1 MRKLV
6 LITFFLLLI
15 VPTATASYWTRPAFW
30 FYDGFILNISYP
42 YNINIKPRNFTAENL
57 FGTLNGLW
65 NESINYPTKDNL
77 DTNSTADR
85 TYTDVRVDSIDNHT
99 KTGNE
104 TTRVNLIIDTYIPN
118 NSTAD
123 RTYTDVRVD
132 SIDNHTKTGNE
143 TTRVNLIIDTYI
155 PNNSTADRTYTDIR
169 VDSIDNH
176 TPTVDSNASTAC
188 IDGDYLDGG
197 GLCIDFNETVES
209 YLVTTYFNASSIST
223 ITGTSQGVLADI
235 QNFNGYSYNVS
246 ETASDFD
253 LRVNFTGI
261 TEFNQVVYRYKTE
274 LDEPHIMHVRIWSY
288 PDNDWHGI
296 AEEGIREHFGVFTYP
311 IYDEENHI
319 GTGDDAGIVQ
329 LQFYTTNPSPPKTHK
344 WEFDWVIISNGIATP
359 SSSESDPFSVH
370 RNGVTPLTG
379 NWNAGAFNII
389 ANSFIGGLNCLN
401 ITGATSD
408 LCTLVDT
415 DTTINNCS
423 IDQSCDNIIYTT
435 DKLYNTSLEIR
446 TVSWANATA
455 GEWITPAY
463 VLDIDKEDIETD
475 LNTFVDIAGDTMT
488 GPLQTTKLNITDL
501 TNCDTIDTDANG
513 VLSCGT
519 DDSGD
524 SGGSGNCSVTNSC
537 SNIIYETELDDLS
550 ELNTQIGDAVF
561 VDTGTM
567 ANGKFCKYV
576 SASTDIICN
585 YDETDASHD
594 ECSEIS
600 NCVANAWDA
609 NADISANEISESK
622 IDFDTTCATGSALY
636 VNGDNL
642 ACTSCTGTWNT
653 IDGDGNCD
661 TFLGSLLGDTTP
673 QLSGPLDTNGQNIGS
688 TSDEIEHIY
697 ITTNYKIYLG
707 TGQEGEVYYDGS
719 KLIIKVN

>member
-1 MRKLV
+1 MLTFI
-6 LITFFLLLI
+6 LFITFMIITEVIGFSTYGAPTEFGNLTNTTCYIGGDDGI
-15 VPTATASYWTRPAFW
+15 V
-30 FYDGFILNISYP
+30 NC
-42 YNINIKPRNFTAENL
+42 
-57 FGTLNGLW
+57 
-65 NESINYPTKDNL
+65 
-77 DTNSTADR
+77 
-85 TYTDVRVDSIDNHT
+85 
-99 KTGNE
+99 TGNAYFAS
-104 TTRVNLIIDTYIPN
+104 VF
-118 NSTAD
+118 AD
-123 RTYTDVRVD
+123 V
-132 SIDNHTKTGNE
+132 
-143 TTRVNLIIDTYI
+143 
-155 PNNSTADRTYTDIR
+155 
-169 VDSIDNH
+169 
-176 TPTVDSNASTAC
+176 
-188 IDGDYLDGG
+188 
-197 GLCIDFNETVES
+197 
-209 YLVTTYFNASSIST
+209 
-223 ITGTSQGVLADI
+223 TGTS
-235 QNFNGYSYNVS
+235 N
-246 ETASDFD
+246 
-253 LRVNFTGI
+253 
-261 TEFNQVVYRYKTE
+261 
-274 LDEPHIMHVRIWSY
+274 
-288 PDNDWHGI
+288 
-296 AEEGIREHFGVFTYP
+296 
-311 IYDEENHI
+311 
-319 GTGDDAGIVQ
+319 
-329 LQFYTTNPSPPKTHK
+329 
-344 WEFDWVIISNGIATP
+344 
-359 SSSESDPFSVH
+359 SSSYWDNLNSPSDIPCANLDQSC
-370 RNGVTPLTG
+370 
-379 NWNAGAFNII
+379 FN
-389 ANSFIGGLNCLN
+389 F
-401 ITGATSD
+401 
-408 LCTLVDT
+408 
-415 DTTINNCS
+415 INNCS